1 MYMYALTC
9 ESPPQSVVLN
19 FLSVHDPC
27 SPFLHG
33 LSDLHQLL
41 PHTHTHGSY
50 KLACISYTVEPLNKG
65 HLGIHRQLSFIRRLS
80 LIGRFVSKHTLLQH
94 QYFIFSVYSY
104 RRFCRAPWCY
114 PDALWPGKMQWLCR
128 LVDSASANGYSD
140 TLDMN
145 HILWFYTVTIK
156 SLRFTPSTALLYI
169 ITNKK
174 QSINKILCWVY
185 IHNEK
190 CAIGSMHRSTV
201 LRGKHSKHSTILH
214 VIHEQ

>member
-94 QYFIFSVYSY
+94 QYFIFSVYI
-104 RRFCRAPWCY
+104 ATT
-114 PDALWPGKMQWLCR
+114 
-128 LVDSASANGYSD
+128 DSAELHGAIQMHCGQVRCSGC
-140 TLDMN
+140 
-145 HILWFYTVTIK
+145 TI
-156 SLRFTPSTALLYI
+156 
-169 ITNKK
+169 
-174 QSINKILCWVY
+174 
-185 IHNEK
+185 
-190 CAIGSMHRSTV
+190 
-201 LRGKHSKHSTILH
+201 
-214 VIHEQ
+214 